1 LLLVSSGI
9 IIILPMTTTA
19 AFAAPITGTNGND
32 VLKGT
37 DSRDT
42 IRARGGDDRVYGFK
56 GNDALYGGRVN
67 YETRREESPRRDSDP
82 RPKVYET
89 FALPG

>member
-1 LLLVSSGI
+1 VSSGI
-9 IIILPMTTTA
+9 IIIPMTTTA
-19 AFAAPITGTNGND
+19 AFAATITGTNGND

-56 GNDALYGGRVN
+56 GNDALYGGRGNDRIWGVVV
-67 YETRREESPRRDSDP
+67 TTTSMHGMA
-82 RPKVYET
+82 T
-89 FALPG
+89 TM